1 MVKMIGGFED
11 IGEAAAEMG
20 QSVGNAAKKQATG
33 FAKTAQGQITGNQ
46 ASSSQNQQG
55 INEQGNAAQQ
65 KMSDDQAKQFLK
77 DLYGP
82 SQPQGQGKSLP
93 SLQNPVNQVQNQN
106 QNSNSNTA
114 ADALGLPQS
123 DPNKGKTSEELVQ
136 IETLR
141 KQLHS
146 DYYRSLTKPKPEE
159 ERVADKLER
168 EDQEK
173 QMEDLEKEEKKPK
186 SLPVTVKQ
194 GTGET
199 MVGVSG

>member
-1 MVKMIGGFED
+1 MKVIGGFED
-11 IGEAAAEMG
+11 IGEAAAEAG
-20 QSVGNAAKKQATG
+20 QAVVNQAKKQATG

-46 ASSSQNQQG
+46 SLPNQNQQG
-55 INEQGNAAQQ
+55 TNEQGSAAQQ

-82 SQPQGQGKSLP
+82 SQPRGQDKSLP
-93 SLQNPVNQVQNQN
+93 SQNQGNQAQNQNQN
-106 QNSNSNTA
+106 QNSNMVS
-114 ADALGLPQS
+114 DALGLPQT
-123 DPNKGKTSEELVQ
+123 DPNKGKTPEEIVQ

-146 DYYRSLTKPKPEE
+146 DYYQSLTKPKQQE
-159 ERVADKLER
+159 ERVSEKLER

-173 QMEDLEKEEKKPK
+173 QMEDLEKEEKKPQA
-186 SLPVTVKQ
+186 LPVTVKQ